1 MIAPAVENS
10 PNKAPTHFARL
21 YGTHTNTF
29 IRWCRDGVL
38 FSNGTRRR
46 PEHIRTPGG
55 YRATE
60 AAVEEFLEA
69 VKLDRQRRD
78 DAPEAPAPRRA
89 RQTERLA
96 QAKSALAAE
105 GF

>member
-1 MIAPAVENS
+1 MTPTAVDNSPYKAPA
-10 PNKAPTHFARL
+10 HFARL

-29 IRWCRDGVL
+29 IRWCRDGVR
-38 FSNGTRRR
+38 FSDGTRRR

-60 AAVEEFLEA
+60 AAVEDFLEA
-69 VKLDRQRRD
+69 VKFDRQRCD
-78 DAPEAPAPRRA
+78 DAPEAPPVRRSRHAQRLEQA
-89 RQTERLA
+89 RA
-96 QAKSALAAE
+96 ALASE